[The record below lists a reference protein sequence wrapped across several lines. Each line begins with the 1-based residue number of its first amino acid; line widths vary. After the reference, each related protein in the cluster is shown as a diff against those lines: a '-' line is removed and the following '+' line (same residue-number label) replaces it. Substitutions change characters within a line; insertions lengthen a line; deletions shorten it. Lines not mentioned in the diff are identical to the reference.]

1 MKRALVILTAMV
13 ASGIMAFADEL
24 PAVAEVSENASS
36 SNVVDKRFA
45 WGIGAGSSID
55 MTGND
60 MSSLDINAYV
70 GYSGPYVRFAGIG
83 AGIDMMVS
91 SSSNVYPVYALF
103 RTDFRPVPQ
112 LYFLELRGGVA
123 FSNIE
128 SFPMQT
134 TPCGSVGFGVTLAKG
149 RTFSS
154 HIILSYNYTKLDDV
168 VLPDDQGTVRIHDLQ
183 YASIGIGVTF

>member
-1 MKRALVILTAMV
+1 MKRAFVIMTVMV
-13 ASGIMAFADEL
+13 ASCVVTFADEL
-24 PAVAEVSENASS
+24 PAVNGITENTASG
-36 SNVVDKRFA
+36 NVADKRFA

-91 SSSNVYPVYALF
+91 SSSNIYPVYALF
-103 RTDFRPVPQ
+103 RTDFHPVPQ
-112 LYFLELRGGVA
+112 LYFLELSGGVA
-123 FSNIE
+123 FCNVE

-154 HIILSYNYTKLDDV
+154 HIILSYNYTKLNDV
-168 VLPDDQGTVRIHDLQ
+168 ILPEDQGIVRIHDLQ